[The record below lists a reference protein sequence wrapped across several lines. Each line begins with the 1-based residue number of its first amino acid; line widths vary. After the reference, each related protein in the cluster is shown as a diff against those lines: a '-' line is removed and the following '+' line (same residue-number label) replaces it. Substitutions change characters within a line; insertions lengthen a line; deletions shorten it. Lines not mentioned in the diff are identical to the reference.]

1 MDVNNLKELYAEVD
15 KRMKGLVEHARREL
29 SGVRTGRASVAILDS
44 VHVDAYGALVPL
56 NQVASLSVPE
66 PMLIA
71 AQPFDPSLSG
81 AIEKAIQAANLGLNP
96 NNDGKMIRIPIPPL
110 TDERRK
116 ELSKVV
122 HKLAEE
128 SRNGVRQVRRDA
140 NDRLKKM
147 LKSKNISEDEERRA
161 LEHVQ
166 KLTNDHV
173 KSIDD
178 VQEKK
183 DDELLNR

>member
-1 MDVNNLKELYAEVD
+1 MASQILSNIEEKMHKTAEGLQQEL
-15 KRMKGLVEHARREL
+15 LTI
-29 SGVRTGRASVAILDS
+29 RTGRATPGLIEHIKVEYA
-44 VHVDAYGALVPL
+44 GALIPL

-71 AQPFDPSLSG
+71 VQPFDPSLSG

-128 SRNGVRQVRRDA
+128 SRNGVRQARRDA
-140 NDRLKKM
+140 NDQLKKM
-147 LKSKNISEDEERRA
+147 LKNKNVSEDEERRA

-166 KLTNDHV
+166 ELTNEHV